1 MRLIFVRHGEP
12 DYDNDRLT
20 ENGRIQ
26 AQNTAAR
33 LKNEGINRIYASPM
47 GRAVETA
54 SFTAKEYG
62 LEIQTLDYMHEIDWG
77 DIPET
82 ERGGDPAG
90 SGTELE
96 YNGHPWTLAH
106 ILLTEEPEYVGSPDW
121 DKHHYFKDNK
131 CLEYYH
137 MISDRFDGFL
147 KGFGYVRDNGLYIQK
162 EKNDDTI
169 ALFAHG
175 GSGAVMF
182 SHVLNLPFPFVLTS
196 MTYGVCSVSVIE
208 FKPETGNMVI
218 PRLKLFNDMSHI
230 DKEKLEKLRFEK

>member
-1 MRLIFVRHGEP
+1 MRLIFIRHGEP
-12 DYDNDRLT
+12 DYDNDCLT

-54 SFTAKEYG
+54 SYTAKEYG
-62 LEIQTLDYMHEIDWG
+62 LNIETIDFMHEIDWG
-77 DIPET
+77 DIPVN
-82 ERGGDPAG
+82 GPDDGFPAG
-90 SGTELE
+90 EDALE

-106 ILLTEEPEYVGSPDW
+106 ILLTEEPGYVGNPDW

-137 MISDRFDGFL
+137 MISDKFDRFL
-147 KGFGYVRDNGLYIQK
+147 TGFGYVRDNGLYIQK

-208 FKPETGNMVI
+208 FIPETGDIVI
-218 PRLKLFNDMSHI
+218 PRLKLFNDMLHI

>member
-12 DYDNDRLT
+12 DYNNDCLT

-26 AQNTAAR
+26 AENTAAR
-33 LKNEGINRIYASPM
+33 LKNEGISRIFASPM

-54 SFTAKEYG
+54 SYTAKEYG
-62 LEIQTLDYMHEIDWG
+62 LKIETIDYMHEIDWG
-77 DIPET
+77 DICTDASEPGT
-82 ERGGDPAG
+82 GG
-90 SGTELE
+90 SESKLE

-106 ILLTEEPEYVGSPDW
+106 ILLTEHPEYVGSCDW

-131 CLEYYH
+131 CLEYYN
-137 MISDRFDGFL
+137 MISGKFDGFL
-147 KGFGYVRDNGLYIQK
+147 KDLGYVRDNGLYIQK

-196 MTYGVCSVSVIE
+196 MTYGVCSVSIIE
-208 FKPETGNMVI
+208 FAPENGDIVI
-218 PRLKLFNDMSHI
+218 PRLKLFNDMLHI
-230 DKEKLEKLRFEK
+230 DREKLEKLRFEK